1 MQDIVENCAKMG
13 SHFKRKNKSA
23 HKCPHFVEEERHV
36 KRRIGSNE
44 QQQASHEN
52 QQNIMDTTT
61 EGDQDQRSNILS

>member
-13 SHFKRKNKSA
+13 SHSKRKNKSA
-23 HKCPHFVEEERHV
+23 RKCPRFVEEERNA
-36 KRRIGSNE
+36 KRRIGNNN

-52 QQNIMDTTT
+52 QQNIMDTTI

>member
-1 MQDIVENCAKMG
+1 VQRWGAILRE
-13 SHFKRKNKSA
+13 KNKSA
-23 HKCPHFVEEERHV
+23 RKCPRFVEEERNA
-36 KRRIGSNE
+36 KRRIGNNN